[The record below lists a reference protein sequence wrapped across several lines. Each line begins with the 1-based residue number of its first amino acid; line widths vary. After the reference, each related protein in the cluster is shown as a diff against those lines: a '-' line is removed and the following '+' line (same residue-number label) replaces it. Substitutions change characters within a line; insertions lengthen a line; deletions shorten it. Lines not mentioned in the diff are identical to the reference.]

1 MKPFEKAKA
10 VVPEMLIQ
18 DLMLAR
24 QCSREE
30 AEKEIRSAYEGK
42 EIWLNDVYQVIVS
55 AAPVLSEGWPEMVWL
70 SIKRIDREPVHDWR
84 DLQEIKNKLVGPEC
98 EGVELY
104 PAESRMVDTAN
115 QYHLFVL
122 KDPEVRFPF
131 GFGERSVSET
141 ALGSSKQRP
150 FSKERG

>member
-1 MKPFEKAKA
+1 MKPFKRARA
-10 VVPEMLIQ
+10 VVPEALIRDVMLVK
-18 DLMLAR
+18 R
-24 QCSREE
+24 CSREE

-42 EIWLNDVYQVIVS
+42 EIWLNDVYQVVVS
-55 AAPVLSEGWPEMVWL
+55 PAPVITEDWPEMVWL
-70 SIKRIDREPVHDWR
+70 SIKRLDKESIHDWR
-84 DLQEIKNKLVGPEC
+84 ELQEIKNKLVGPEC

-122 KDPEVRFPF
+122 KDPKVRFPF